1 MYLQNCFCLEHVQYN
16 NPLRECQRVTKISKT
31 NDKKWQRVV
40 ISAKHIFFQI
50 KWGWYEYLKNEVI
63 SLRQRCFQAVVID
76 IFNVDIDRYTPVL
89 FLKLSTCYFLH
100 TGKRGLKALDRRLR
114 TLNQT
119 LRLKTLKRTLLLD
132 TLRFYA
138 TFKVSKF
145 ESFFCKVNTCS
156 RKTMTCIG
164 LQAEQI
170 FSVNI

>member
-1 MYLQNCFCLEHVQYN
+1 MCNIITHLGSVNE
-16 NPLRECQRVTKISKT
+16 
-31 NDKKWQRVV
+31 WQRSVKR
-40 ISAKHIFFQI
+40 IIKSDNESSFQLNIFFFQI

-100 TGKRGLKALDRRLR
+100 TGKRGLRALDRRLR

-132 TLRFYA
+132 TLRFYT

-145 ESFFCKVNTCS
+145 ESFFCKINTCS

-170 FSVNI
+170 FSVNT

>member
-1 MYLQNCFCLEHVQYN
+1 MCNIITHLGSVNE
-16 NPLRECQRVTKISKT
+16 RQRLVKRMIKSD
-31 NDKKWQRVV
+31 NEWSFQLN
-40 ISAKHIFFQI
+40 IFFFQI

-63 SLRQRCFQAVVID
+63 SLRQRCFQALVID

-132 TLRFYA
+132 TLIFYA
-138 TFKVSKF
+138 TFKVNKF
-145 ESFFCKVNTCS
+145 ESFFCKINTCS

>member
-1 MYLQNCFCLEHVQYN
+1 MCNIITHLGSVNE
-16 NPLRECQRVTKISKT
+16 
-31 NDKKWQRVV
+31 WQRSVKR
-40 ISAKHIFFQI
+40 IIKSDNESPFQLNIFFFQI
-50 KWGWYEYLKNEVI
+50 KWGWYEYLKNEVN

-100 TGKRGLKALDRRLR
+100 TGKRGLRALDRRLR
-114 TLNQT
+114 KLNQT

-145 ESFFCKVNTCS
+145 ESFFCKINTCS

-170 FSVNI
+170 FSVNT